1 MTPEDIKDLKI
12 ILATWKFEITEIIED
27 KFKQIITNNKE
38 RWKDEDTR
46 RRESVRGKMTEAHEV
61 IEFELS
67 KELKEK
73 LRGVFYD
80 TDSNVLNVYIKSE
93 ESKSSPIRC
102 NVDKSS
108 MRNTI
113 EQFDADSKRNT

>member
-1 MTPEDIKDLKI
+1 
-12 ILATWKFEITEIIED
+12 
-27 KFKQIITNNKE
+27 
-38 RWKDEDTR
+38 
-46 RRESVRGKMTEAHEV
+46 MTEAHEV